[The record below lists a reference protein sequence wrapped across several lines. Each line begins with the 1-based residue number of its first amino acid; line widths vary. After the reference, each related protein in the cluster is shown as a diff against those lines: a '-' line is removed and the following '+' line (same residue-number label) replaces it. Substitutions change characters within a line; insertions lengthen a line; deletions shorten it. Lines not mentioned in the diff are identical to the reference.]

1 MEKAILG
8 KKIGMTQVFDQ
19 NGIVTPVTVI
29 LAGPCTVVQKK
40 TVDKDGYNA
49 LVVAFEESK
58 ENRKNKPEL
67 GLFKKAN
74 VTPKKYLKE
83 YKLDNFDEIEVGSEI
98 KCSVFKEGDVV
109 DVTGTSKGHGFSGNI
124 KRWNARRLKMT
135 HGTGPVHR
143 EVGSTGANSSPSRVF
158 KNHKMP
164 GQFGV
169 DKTTNINLKVV
180 KVDEDKNVILVQG
193 SIPGSKNGLVS
204 IRSAVKTQK

>member
-74 VTPKKYLKE
+74 VTPKKYLRE
-83 YKLDNFDEIEVGSEI
+83 YKLDNVDEIEVGSEI

-180 KVDEDKNVILVQG
+180 KVDEDKNVKIGRAHV
-193 SIPGSKNGLVS
+193 
-204 IRSAVKTQK
+204 